1 MRPRLAGEVI
11 SSDAGCRRGEWLV
24 DNFDY
29 FAPTTIPEAIDL
41 LQEHQ
46 GRTAKVLAG
55 GTDLFLRMRHRV
67 SAPGVV
73 IDIKRIAELDSLLH
87 SDSDGL
93 YIGAAV
99 CHADVVRHRAVRQF
113 YGALAEAA
121 SWVGSRQTRHRGT
134 VAGNLCNAS
143 PAADTAPTLLAY
155 RAVVKIAGP
164 DGERDVPIERFFQGP
179 GQTVLAPAEMV
190 TAVVLPPPG
199 AHGWGFLR
207 RTRTA
212 IDIALVSSCAVVT
225 ASHGTCQDVSIGLGA
240 VAPTPIRAWQ
250 AEDALRGQQP
260 TEALMH
266 TVGHLAAANC
276 SPISDV
282 RCSGDYRKRMVD
294 VLTRRCVQS
303 SLHMLQL
310 L

>member
-1 MRPRLAGEVI
+1 MRFFW
-11 SSDAGCRRGEWLV
+11 RGERTL
-24 DNFDY
+24 DHFDY
-29 FAPTTIPEAIDL
+29 VAPATLAEAIGL
-41 LQEHQ
+41 LQAYQ
-46 GRTAKVLAG
+46 SRAAAVKILAG

-67 SAPGVV
+67 ETPGAV
-73 IDIKRIAELDSLLH
+73 IDIKRIPELGVLSH
-87 SDSDGL
+87 SDADGL
-93 YIGAAV
+93 HIGAAV
-99 CHADVVRHRAVRQF
+99 CHADVVRNENVRQS

-134 VAGNLCNAS
+134 VVGNLCNAS
-143 PAADTAPTLLAY
+143 PAADTTPALLAY
-155 RAVVKIAGP
+155 RAAVRIVGP
-164 DGERDVPIERFFQGP
+164 EGERDVPVETFFRGP
-179 GQTVLAPAEMV
+179 GQTVLTPVELV
-190 TAVVLPPPG
+190 TAVVLPPPE

-225 ASHGTCQDVSIGLGA
+225 AANGTCQDVSIGLGA
-240 VAPTPIRAWQ
+240 VAPTPIRARQ

-260 TEALMH
+260 TEALTH
-266 TVGHLAAANC
+266 TVGRLAAANC

-282 RCSGDYRKRMVD
+282 RCSGDYRKQMVN

-303 SLHMLQL
+303 SLRMLQL